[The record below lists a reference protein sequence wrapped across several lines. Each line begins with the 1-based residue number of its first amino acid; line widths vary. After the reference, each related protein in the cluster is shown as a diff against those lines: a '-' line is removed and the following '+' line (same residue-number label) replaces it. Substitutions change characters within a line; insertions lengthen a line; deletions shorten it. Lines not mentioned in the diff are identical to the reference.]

1 MYDVLYGWVNTCIYM
16 NRYIT
21 YIVCIWSEVYTQIS
35 LLNLHVSFAVK
46 LCVMCETEMIC
57 CVFASG
63 LMCINHTRRLN
74 ASLTLPEEN
83 KFVFFST
90 SKFLKKNLL
99 ITPKFSSAYTDG
111 GKTNNIRSHYK
122 KGYCTTPTDLIRCYV
137 GIPI

>member
-1 MYDVLYGWVNTCIYM
+1 MYMVGSIYA
-16 NRYIT
+16 NKLT
-21 YIVCIWSEVYTQIS
+21 K
-35 LLNLHVSFAVK
+35 FACFVRCETVK
-46 LCVMCETEMIC
+46 LRVMCETERIY

-122 KGYCTTPTDLIRCYV
+122 KATAPHQLI
-137 GIPI
+137 